1 MLISS
6 WKLMFESSLTLETRS
21 GSGRRG
27 WEGGCIP
34 LGNTGARENLSLRS
48 SETFVPETPATR
60 CQGSTGGCVVVWE

>member
-34 LGNTGARENLSLRS
+34 LGNTGARENPSLRS
-48 SETFVPETPATR
+48 SETFVPETPATC